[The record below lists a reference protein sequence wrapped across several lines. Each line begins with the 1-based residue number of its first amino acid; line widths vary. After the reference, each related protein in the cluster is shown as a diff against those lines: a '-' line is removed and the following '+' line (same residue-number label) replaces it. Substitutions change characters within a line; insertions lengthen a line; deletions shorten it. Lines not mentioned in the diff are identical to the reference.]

1 MSVVKERPAN
11 FEELRLE
18 SLATVFKALSDVT
31 RLRILQHLTQ
41 HESCCKPGEGICAC
55 DLEGVTGLSQPTI
68 SHHMK
73 TLISADLVASEKSG
87 RWMYYRIDPKGLNHI
102 EAALA
107 SLGG

>member
-1 MSVVKERPAN
+1 MSVVKERPVN

-55 DLEGVTGLSQPTI
+55 DLEGVTGLSQPNHQP
-68 SHHMK
+68 SYENPDFCW
-73 TLISADLVASEKSG
+73 LGCEREK
-87 RWMYYRIDPKGLNHI
+87 RKVECKLPH
-102 EAALA
+102 
-107 SLGG
+107 